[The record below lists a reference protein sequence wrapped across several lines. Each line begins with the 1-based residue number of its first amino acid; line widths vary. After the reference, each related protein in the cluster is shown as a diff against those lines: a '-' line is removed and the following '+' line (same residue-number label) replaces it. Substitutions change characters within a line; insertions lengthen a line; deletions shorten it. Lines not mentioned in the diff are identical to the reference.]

1 MLAASKPMKRMRDE
15 STSARDRAGRSSAG
29 AGLPSV
35 THSLSMAP
43 PERSAFLERIES
55 SREGAEG
62 RGEGQRAALPAVPA
76 APTRMPAASPV
87 VQAFTEAGEE
97 RAPEPTLTQ
106 RMAASRSAK
115 AFAGAPGELPGLG
128 AAGVLPYQAKM
139 EAGFGTSLRGV
150 QAFFGPEARAATG
163 ALGKRAF
170 AVGQAIAFAE
180 AEPPELVVAHE
191 VAHTLQQR
199 GGAARVSMFGG
210 PADPLELEADAA
222 AHEVVGGGRA
232 VIRGHVIGAQVQ
244 GFSATAYLS
253 SLATQAK
260 KKVYSEI
267 RGATGYDV
275 DKNVFDADL
284 DPGKA
289 VHYLQS
295 VPISALRLEVL
306 ESLRLDK
313 ASKGSNPVHLH
324 IDFAAE
330 TAQLTANY
338 LKLEGITN
346 AGNGFSSGEI
356 VVNSMVV
363 DIAAKGDK
371 LALGV
376 GSVRVRDAMF
386 KEYRL
391 GYPTV
396 RTLSCDEVLLP
407 PFNVDA
413 ENVSGT
419 YGWVLGVR
427 LAGAKITGLRYPGL
441 PPVNVV
447 IANTVVSLDQIG
459 SSLAPPSDSAG
470 LLKAEVPGVLPA
482 DGRIDVVLT
491 GVRAAVSTGDA
502 RGTGYAGVAGFD
514 VFMATAFAA
523 DGRELANVTVEG
535 FRGRGSAAAKA
546 ASGHIDRLELRGA
559 PAFVQALLHS
569 EPVYAKAA
577 DAIAVLKAAGIGP
590 GIGTNLVLSDVELSG
605 EGDLPEVGRVKARAD
620 LAITVTVPEV
630 GQLAV
635 DLRGFY
641 AKYRTD
647 GSDGFVEA
655 SFEKFTAKLTGSP
668 DRKTTQELASVELA
682 DARGYVMLAG
692 DKVGG
697 GGETTFTVRGDLG
710 AMISAFNDQLRGLP
724 RPIRKILPVLQQLG
738 VRADQVAGKVRIDAS
753 KDGAFTVGGDLE
765 VAVAVNAGKV
775 AVKLAGFKAGSTGL
789 VTTGSFSSFRAKLL
803 TKGDKEAASVFA
815 EGVRIESV
823 APSKTDEHGVV
834 EGSVKPPGEELGI
847 SKLVI
852 AGDAGGLATI
862 AGALARGTSA
872 LPPKVRRICNLVA
885 RNVVAAKGTVT
896 LTGVRASLDDE
907 GRETVRAELAARVE
921 LVGVGSLQ
929 VKVVNFRERGD
940 TKGGAVHVGFDRL
953 EATLRDRNDNEAA
966 FFAAEADLAAGLGG
980 SGQDFGFK
988 ARKIEARGDS
998 KGIDALIAAAQ
1009 INLKILP
1016 PDIQRSFAAVREFQ
1030 IVAKGELRI
1039 SDLEV
1044 QGKAGDIHAKGE
1056 LSAGFDVAGV
1066 GKVGITIKGFR
1077 GDVTKTSSIVH
1088 FDSFVATLTGTPG
1101 TPLASFEVA
1110 GKPGAAG
1117 PDFQRATVR
1126 ASGEPDKRVALAQ
1139 AIRGRVNTLPPQ
1151 VVKGVDV
1158 ALKALAAGT
1167 ELKVEIT
1174 DTDLGVSDGRVVA
1187 RGQLSV
1193 ALDVPGVGKVQLKL
1207 IGKDAADGSADTSEL
1222 TGFKSL
1228 DLEVLDKSGGQVM
1241 YLGVRGASIGADKK
1255 SFKTDYFELRGDGT
1269 LLHRLVAEDTLKL
1282 FPADVAPKLA
1292 LLARNRL
1299 NLASATKLSVQE
1311 DASGRV
1317 AADAETLTA
1326 VAAVHFVDGAKIY
1339 EVPEMVLSIS
1349 NAKVRLNDKR
1359 ELESVVG
1366 AKVAGFGR
1374 FTYTNADETIEGNA
1388 LLTTGAF
1395 NARFPGQR
1403 AAAAGQK
1410 VAATAQQVKAVGNVT
1425 RKTSNKPKPKPTP
1438 EEKAASNAT
1447 LVESAGMLRTA
1458 SVGTSTPIMP
1468 GRYGGKW
1475 AHIDV
1480 ARGTRLRI
1488 ELWVADGKITSAR
1501 MEFAPAIEL
1510 DGVDIRGA
1518 SIEVMGKLGEVRTDV
1533 NWFVDA
1539 IAYFAD
1545 ETINDAILGQNTMP
1559 LDLKKLVQGV
1569 ITKHMD
1575 PKATTDEGKA
1585 DEPKLADLSS
1595 KGMDYGGTTGSVY
1608 AEVAAAK
1615 DTTVAGVTVPAG
1627 SGISLVGSSIAGAP
1641 INLKASA
1648 MQLAFD
1654 FGGNR
1659 IDMAGLKAGL
1669 DVSRDFRNIGLGKF
1683 EIETFDL
1690 NGGVTAEEA
1699 LKPAPVRDGGFA
1711 FDPSGGARPARPM
1724 FGDLGSLGVDVKKPL
1739 LGDLG
1744 AAAVA
1749 TAVATAASEETAV
1762 RTWLAEHRLDV
1773 GLTARMP
1780 GLITRVRLEVG
1791 KLRPSLVIAS
1801 DQRILDLLH
1810 TAAKAVGVRLPADEL
1825 PTTRTEAEIKAATEQ
1840 GLLAKFAV
1848 SVTREGG
1855 RFNVVA
1861 MGATPA
1867 LVGDGAQLAIDSDGV
1882 RYQVK
1887 DSASRINTTLQATTD
1902 MGLKFSTAIGEMSFT
1917 AGIDPNQWQ
1926 IGLSFGP
1933 EAPALASLPT
1943 IFANAQRA
1951 LGAAASGVLA
1961 GDKTSPKALYD
1972 AQVSP
1977 HMPAIK
1983 TALAAAKATAAIQPG
1998 KVSFGISATGPGY
2011 QPFAVEGAVQGITV
2025 KATLSVTF

>member
-1 MLAASKPMKRMRDE
+1 MKRMRDE
-15 STSARDRAGRSSAG
+15 SASARDRAGRSSAG
-29 AGLPSV
+29 AASPSV

-43 PERSAFLERIES
+43 PERSSFLAGIES

-62 RGEGQRAALPAVPA
+62 RGDGARATLPAVPVV
-76 APTRMPAASPV
+76 PTFTPAALPVAPV
-87 VQAFTEAGEE
+87 VQAFTEAGE
-97 RAPEPTLTQ
+97 AGPPEPALAL
-106 RMAASRSAK
+106 RMAAPRSSK
-115 AFAGAPGELPGLG
+115 AFAGTPGELPGLG

-150 QAFFGPEARAATG
+150 QAYFGPEARAATG

-170 AVGQAIAFAE
+170 AVGQTIAFAE
-180 AEPPELVVAHE
+180 PDPPELVVAHE

-210 PADPLELEADAA
+210 PADPLEIEADAA
-222 AHEVVGGGRA
+222 AHEVVAGGRA
-232 VIRGHVIGAQVQ
+232 VIRGHVIGSPVQ
-244 GFSATAYLS
+244 GFDPIGYAS
-253 SLATQAK
+253 SLASQAK

-267 RGATGYDV
+267 RGTTGYDV

-295 VPISALRLEVL
+295 IPVSALRLKFL
-306 ESLRLDK
+306 ESIRLDK

-324 IDFAAE
+324 IDFGAE
-330 TAQLTANY
+330 TAQLSAPY

-371 LALGV
+371 LALAV

-386 KEYRL
+386 KEYKL

-407 PFNVDA
+407 PFSVDA

-419 YGWVLGVR
+419 YGWVLGAR
-427 LAGAKITGLRYPGL
+427 FAGAKITGLRYPGL
-441 PPVNVV
+441 PPVDVV
-447 IANTVVSLDQIG
+447 IANTVVALDQIG
-459 SSLAPPSDSAG
+459 SSLAPPSDSEG
-470 LLKAEVPGVLPA
+470 LLKHEVPGVLPG
-482 DGRIDVVLT
+482 DSRIDVLLT

-502 RGTGYAGVAGFD
+502 RGTGYAGTAGFD
-514 VFMATAFAA
+514 VFMATAIAA
-523 DGRELANVTVEG
+523 DGSELANVTVEG

-559 PAFVQALLHS
+559 PAFVQALLYS

-590 GIGTNLVLSDVELSG
+590 AIGTNLVLSNVELSG
-605 EGDLPEVGRVKARAD
+605 EGDLPEKGRVKARAD
-620 LAITVTVPEV
+620 LALTITVPNV

-647 GSDGFVEA
+647 GSEGVVEA
-655 SFEKFTAKLTGSP
+655 SFERFTARLTGSP

-682 DARGYVMLAG
+682 DARGYVLLEG

-697 GGETTFTVRGDLG
+697 GGETKFTVRGDLG
-710 AMISAFNDQLRGLP
+710 AMLSAFSDQLRGLP
-724 RPIRKILPVLQQLG
+724 RPIRKILPVLHQLG
-738 VRADQVAGKVRIDAS
+738 VRADQVAGRVRIDAS
-753 KDGAFTVGGDLE
+753 KDGSFAVGGDLE
-765 VAVAVNAGKV
+765 VAVAVKAGKV
-775 AVKLAGFKAGSTGL
+775 VVKLAGFKAGSTGL
-789 VTTGSFSSFRAKLL
+789 ITTGSFSSFRARLL
-803 TKGDKEAASVFA
+803 TNNDHEAANLFA
-815 EGVRIESV
+815 EGVRLESV
-823 APSKTDEHGVV
+823 APPKTDEYGVV

-847 SKLVI
+847 SKLVV

-885 RNVVAAKGTVT
+885 NNVVAATGTVT
-896 LTGVRASLDDE
+896 LTGVRASQGAE

-940 TKGGAVHVGFDRL
+940 VKGGAVQVGFDRL
-953 EATLRDRNDNEAA
+953 EATLKDRNDNEAA
-966 FFAAEADLAAGLGG
+966 FFAAEADLSAGGG
-980 SGQDFGFK
+980 VAGQDFGFK

-1009 INLKILP
+1009 TNLKILP

-1039 SDLEV
+1039 ADLEV

-1056 LSAGFDVAGV
+1056 LSAGFDVKDV

-1139 AIRGRVNTLPPQ
+1139 AIRGRVNTLPPE
-1151 VVKGVDV
+1151 VVKGIDV

-1174 DTDLGVSDGRVVA
+1174 DTDLGKSDGRVVA

-1193 ALDVPGVGKVQLKL
+1193 ALDVPGVGKVQLRL
-1207 IGKDAADGSADTSEL
+1207 VGKDDADGLADTSEL
-1222 TGFKSL
+1222 AGFKSL
-1228 DLEVLDKSGGQVM
+1228 DLEVLDKAGGQVM
-1241 YLGVRGASIGADKK
+1241 YLGVRGASIGADRK

-1269 LLHRLVAEDTLKL
+1269 LLHRLVAEDALKL

-1299 NLASATKLSVQE
+1299 NLASASKLSVQE

-1317 AADAETLTA
+1317 SADAETLTA

-1349 NAKVRLNDKR
+1349 GAKVRLNSKR

-1374 FTYTNADETIEGNA
+1374 FKYTKDGDTIEGNA
-1388 LLTTGAF
+1388 LLATGAF
-1395 NARFPGQR
+1395 NARFPGGR

-1410 VAATAQQVKAVGNVT
+1410 VAATAQQVKAVGNIT
-1425 RKTSNKPKPKPTP
+1425 RKTSDKPKPTA
-1438 EEKAASNAT
+1438 EEKAASNAD
-1447 LVESAGMLRTA
+1447 LVESAGLLKTA
-1458 SVGTSTPIMP
+1458 SIGTYTPIRP
-1468 GRYGGKW
+1468 GTYGGKW
-1475 AHIDV
+1475 AHIRV
-1480 ARGTRLRI
+1480 ERGTSINI
-1488 ELWVADGKITSAR
+1488 ELWVADRTITSASVKISP
-1501 MEFAPAIEL
+1501 MFEVIGVDFAP
-1510 DGVDIRGA
+1510 GVHID
-1518 SIEVMGKLGEVRTDV
+1518 VQGKVGEVRTD
-1533 NWFVDA
+1533 
-1539 IAYFAD
+1539 
-1545 ETINDAILGQNTMP
+1545 ILGVVDGLIKMFSRQIHNAAIGQDKLP
-1559 LDLKKLVQGV
+1559 LDLKTLAQLVT
-1569 ITKHMD
+1569 TKFMD
-1575 PKATTDEGKA
+1575 PKATTEEGKA
-1585 DEPKLADLSS
+1585 EESKPGESKMSDLAT
-1595 KGMDYGGTTGSVY
+1595 KGIDYGGTTGSVY
-1608 AEVAAAK
+1608 AEIAAAR
-1615 DTTVAGVTVPAG
+1615 DTTVSGVTVPAG
-1627 SGISLVGSSIAGAP
+1627 GSISIAGSSIAGAP
-1641 INLKASA
+1641 LHLTASA
-1648 MQLAFD
+1648 KQLAFD

-1683 EIETFDL
+1683 EVETFDL
-1690 NGGVTAEEA
+1690 NGGVTTEEA
-1699 LKPAPVRDGGFA
+1699 LKPAPAESFSL
-1711 FDPSGGARPARPM
+1711 DPSGGAKPARPM
-1724 FGDLGSLGVDVKKPL
+1724 MGDLGALGIEVKKPL

-1749 TAVATAASEETAV
+1749 TAVTTAASEEAAV
-1762 RTWLAEHRLDV
+1762 RTWLSEHRLDV

-1810 TAAKAVGVRLPADEL
+1810 AAAKSVGVKLPADEL
-1825 PTTRTEAEIKAATEQ
+1825 PTTRTEAEIKAAAEQ

-1861 MGATPA
+1861 FGATPA
-1867 LVGDGAQLAIDSDGV
+1867 LIGDGAQLAIDTDGV

-1887 DSASRINTTLQATTD
+1887 DSGSRINTTLQATTD

-1943 IFANAQRA
+1943 IFANAQKA

-1998 KVSFGISATGPGY
+1998 KLSFGLTATGPGY